1 MLDGFW
7 LLEIADDRGMAAR
20 GIVVLRGSAVHGI
33 GDLASLSGE
42 VECHEDSVIG
52 MLDLVLRA
60 TDPRGGTREERVRL
74 QIQGRV
80 AAASFAASGADIAEP
95 GRRVSLRFERR
106 SRWVPEQAEARPIA
120 APDDAPV
127 AGPDAARFGAVA
139 RIGQAVAQA
148 VAASNGEGEAGA
160 AERQPRRRRARLP
173 LAIRENATLEAPRRG
188 RLEVVPSGVA
198 PAGVA
203 PAGGKPAGA
212 VPSEPDHADAK
223 ER

>member
-7 LLEIADDRGMAAR
+7 RLEVADDRGMAAR
-20 GIVVLRGSAVHGI
+20 GMVVLRGSAMHGI
-33 GDLASLSGE
+33 GDLDSLSGE

-60 TDPRGGTREERVRL
+60 TDTAGGAREERVRL

-80 AAASFAASGADIAEP
+80 AAASLAASGADIAEP
-95 GRRVSLRFERR
+95 GRRVTLRFERR
-106 SRWVPEQAEARPIA
+106 SRWVPERAEVLPIA
-120 APDDAPV
+120 APDAAPV
-127 AGPDAARFGAVA
+127 AAPDAARFGAVV

-148 VAASNGEGEAGA
+148 VAASNGASEAAA

-173 LAIRENATLEAPRRG
+173 LAIRENATREAPRH
-188 RLEVVPSGVA
+188 A
-198 PAGVA
+198 PAA
-203 PAGGKPAGA
+203 PPRRADTPAGRRSPEDVSSETDQADVPAS
-212 VPSEPDHADAK
+212 VK